1 MLKQLP
7 NLFTLANL
15 SVGFVSILLSANGDL
30 LVASLFILAGAIFD
44 FFDGFLAKR
53 LNASS
58 ELGKQLDSLADL
70 VTFGVSPAILM
81 YYVLLLFPQVYS
93 PYANYIVVLIP
104 VFSALRLAKFNID
117 SSQSVSFTGLP
128 TPANALFF
136 VSISIFIETLSYN
149 LLDYFNPY
157 GLLICLVI
165 IFSYLLTANLSF
177 FSLKFEHFRWKSN
190 EIRFLFL
197 SLGLILII
205 ITFFM
210 DLVGLTLAFIILL
223 YVIFS
228 LINNLITKNEI
239 QS

>member
-15 SVGFVSILLSANGDL
+15 SVGFISILLSANGDL

-70 VTFGVSPAILM
+70 GTFGVSPAILM

-128 TPANALFF
+128 TPANAIFF
-136 VSISIFIETLSYN
+136 VSISIFIETLS
-149 LLDYFNPY
+149 
-157 GLLICLVI
+157 
-165 IFSYLLTANLSF
+165 
-177 FSLKFEHFRWKSN
+177 
-190 EIRFLFL
+190 
-197 SLGLILII
+197 
-205 ITFFM
+205 
-210 DLVGLTLAFIILL
+210 
-223 YVIFS
+223 
-228 LINNLITKNEI
+228 NN
-239 QS
+239 